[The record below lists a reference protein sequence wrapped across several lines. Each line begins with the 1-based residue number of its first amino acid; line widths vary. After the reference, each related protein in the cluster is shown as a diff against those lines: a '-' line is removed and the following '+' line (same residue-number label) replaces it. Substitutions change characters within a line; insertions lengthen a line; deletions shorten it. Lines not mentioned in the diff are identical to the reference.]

1 MLRLYRYRGE
11 GYSVHSWTVMYCIAT
26 VRYARLLRCIWL
38 QYARYRRI
46 KVNTIHCED
55 ENITPYKSVIL
66 AYKRMLWS
74 MYLFIITYKI
84 SCVLFGILIKKR
96 YLRNVKG
103 RKVIYSSPIL
113 LQGQT
118 LTPQSVLL
126 NVGIKREP

>member
-1 MLRLYRYRGE
+1 
-11 GYSVHSWTVMYCIAT
+11 
-26 VRYARLLRCIWL
+26 
-38 QYARYRRI
+38 
-46 KVNTIHCED
+46 
-55 ENITPYKSVIL
+55 
-66 AYKRMLWS
+66 

-113 LQGQT
+113 SQGANVNA
-118 LTPQSVLL
+118 QSVLL

>member
-1 MLRLYRYRGE
+1 
-11 GYSVHSWTVMYCIAT
+11 
-26 VRYARLLRCIWL
+26 
-38 QYARYRRI
+38 
-46 KVNTIHCED
+46 
-55 ENITPYKSVIL
+55 
-66 AYKRMLWS
+66 

-103 RKVIYSSPIL
+103 KVIYSSSIL
-113 LQGQT
+113 SQGQT